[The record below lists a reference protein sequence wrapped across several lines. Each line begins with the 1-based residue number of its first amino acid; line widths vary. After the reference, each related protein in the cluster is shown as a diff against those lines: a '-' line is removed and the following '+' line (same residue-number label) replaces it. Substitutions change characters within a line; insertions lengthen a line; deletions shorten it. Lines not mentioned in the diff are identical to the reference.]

1 MRSSAAKIEQS
12 GAPMG
17 VAVAVALHAAVI
29 LATLL
34 TWSTRTLDISDE
46 SPPIVPVDLVTIAPK
61 TNIAPTV
68 KEQLKAPPKEQ
79 EAQSPAPQ
87 DALPTPAAPQ
97 EAAAPPPDETAV
109 APLPNP
115 IKQVAPKA
123 KPQDKSKEFDLDAL
137 DKLIDK
143 RAAAPSTLQNAKVA
157 NRSTKGIG
165 AMNAN
170 TTDLVDALRSQ
181 ISRCWSPPIGAP
193 NPERLIVSFEIFLN
207 PDGTIAQQPQLTSGT
222 PGDPFL
228 RAAADAAQ
236 RAIYE
241 CQPYRLPAD
250 RYTQWRDINF
260 TFDPGK
266 MTGQ

>member
-1 MRSSAAKIEQS
+1 MRSSAARIEQS
-12 GAPMG
+12 GSPVG

-79 EAQSPAPQ
+79 EVQSPAPQ
-87 DALPTPAAPQ
+87 EAQPTPPAPE
-97 EAAAPPPDETAV
+97 EAAAPPPDAV
-109 APLPNP
+109 AAKPLPLK
-115 IKQVAPKA
+115 IAPVVPKT
-123 KPQDKSKEFDLDAL
+123 KPQEKSKDIDLDAL

-143 RAAAPSTLQNAKVA
+143 RAPAPSTLQNAKVSSRNA
-157 NRSTKGIG
+157 RGIG

-170 TTDLVDALRSQ
+170 TMDLVDALRNQ
-181 ISRCWSPPIGAP
+181 IAQCWSPPVGAP
-193 NPERLIVSFEIFLN
+193 NPERLIVTFELFLN
-207 PDGTIAQQPQLTSGT
+207 PDGTIAQQPQLTSGA
-222 PGDPFL
+222 PNDPFL

-250 RYTQWRDINF
+250 RYTQWRDIAF
-260 TFDPGK
+260 TFDPRK
-266 MTGQ
+266 MVGQ